1 MRLEYIN
8 PFVEASCQIMEEVL
22 GKEVE
27 KEELFLKETTVP
39 IMGVAVLIGL
49 TGSVRGR
56 VLIDMTMET
65 ALKIA
70 GAMNMDA
77 FSEFDE
83 MAKATIT
90 ELANMIGGRAITE
103 LHNEGFNFEVSP
115 PTIFTGS
122 DMKVS
127 SPNLEA
133 FIVPIN
139 TDFGKLEINV
149 AVKEREETDF

>member
-70 GAMNMDA
+70 GAMNMDS
-77 FSEFDE
+77 FKEFDD

-139 TDFGKLEINV
+139 TPFGKLEVNV